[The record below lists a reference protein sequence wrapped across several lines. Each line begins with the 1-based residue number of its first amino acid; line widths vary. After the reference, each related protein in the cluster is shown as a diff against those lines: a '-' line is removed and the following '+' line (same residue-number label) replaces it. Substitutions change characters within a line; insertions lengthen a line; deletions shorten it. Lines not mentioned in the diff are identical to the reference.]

1 MEFTVR
7 NVNHALPEALW
18 KLAAMGVKE
27 DSRNGPVLRFPEPVT
42 TTYLKPQERVLFWG
56 ERDCNPIFHLL
67 ESVWMLAGRRDVTFP
82 ALFNSRI
89 GQYSDDGENFNAA
102 YGYRW
107 RHHFGQDQ
115 LLGVIKLLKTWP
127 DTRQAVIQMWDPA
140 DLTKITLDKAC
151 NTQIFFEIREN
162 LLNMTV
168 ICRSNDIWYG
178 AYGANSV
185 HMTFLQE
192 FIAWAVGARIGV
204 YRQYS
209 HNLHLYTELYD
220 AGKHLASPPDP
231 DGYDAYS
238 AGLVTPNPIGWNDDW
253 QGWLRDAEA
262 FCNAPFTY
270 DKSMYSFFTDTALPM
285 AMVSKVRK
293 DKTGDGYEWANRIEA
308 SDWRRATLEWIERRE
323 LAKQK

>member
-1 MEFTVR
+1 
-7 NVNHALPEALW
+7 
-18 KLAAMGVKE
+18 
-27 DSRNGPVLRFPEPVT
+27 
-42 TTYLKPQERVLFWG
+42 
-56 ERDCNPIFHLL
+56 
-67 ESVWMLAGRRDVTFP
+67 MLAGRRDVTFP